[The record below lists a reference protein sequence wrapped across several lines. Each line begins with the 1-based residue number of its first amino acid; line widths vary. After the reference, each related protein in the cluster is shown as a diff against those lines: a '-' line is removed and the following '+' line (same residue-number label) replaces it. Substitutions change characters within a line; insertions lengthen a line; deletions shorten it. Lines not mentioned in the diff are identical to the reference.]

1 MRIEIQRSRPT
12 QPRDA
17 PLVLWRFVIGLPL
30 LAIECIPISKLGAAL
45 IGAAALL
52 VVPSL
57 FYHALKST
65 WSRRKYAKTPGAVID
80 DNGVVLYGDG
90 GSSTYY
96 WMFWRDAFLS
106 TLDGRP
112 IIQDLHINDINTEG
126 YGRYSSYVLSA
137 VDHLDCSPEDVLK
150 AIQSH
155 PKYLSL
161 EEASRVNA

>member
-1 MRIEIQRSRPT
+1 MRLEIPRSKST
-12 QPRDA
+12 QPHNA
-17 PLVLWRFVIGLPL
+17 PLALWRFVIVLPL
-30 LAIECIPISKLGAAL
+30 LAIACIPFSKLGAAL
-45 IGAAALL
+45 IGVAALL

-90 GSSTYY
+90 GPSAYS

-106 TLDGRP
+106 TLNGRP
-112 IIQDLHINDINTEG
+112 IIQHLHIDDINREG
-126 YGRYSSYVLSA
+126 YDRYSSYALTD

-155 PKYLSL
+155 PKYLLL
-161 EEASRVNA
+161 EEASRANA